1 MLHFLRD
8 MFLQAKQYIPE
19 ENMIKRI
26 LTKAALFGTLFFSS
40 NQAHAQE
47 NDPELEHEC
56 TSWMVF
62 SDLTGNNTNILHKNR
77 DSANRTI
84 IMSASAPGAARQ
96 WIALGSGTGA
106 NMGISR
112 SGLAGVMNS
121 GEKCINPSKNKA
133 GKTTPAIMQHILENC
148 DTAAQA
154 VEKLKEIIKADDYW
168 HKNNGSTFFF
178 LDSKEGFVCEITAK
192 DCTVQ
197 RYDQGYAVRA
207 NIWQNPNMQQ
217 HSRNSIRH
225 YLNSSARAYIAFSGL
240 NKALD
245 KHKKI
250 TLADI
255 FDLSRHW
262 QMPKESPEKRSV
274 CFNSTNST
282 ASLEI
287 DRQYPGTLST
297 AYCTFG
303 HPRHT
308 VYVPVPVC
316 ARKFRSEMTDNSWS
330 AASWV
335 RLKAKTLG
343 APIPAEWSKYEESF
357 LTEYAAAKEE
367 ARKLLDQGKQAEAE
381 NLLNAAAEK
390 IWDKAAA
397 VMAQKK

>member
-1 MLHFLRD
+1 MV
-8 MFLQAKQYIPE
+8 K
-19 ENMIKRI
+19 KI
-26 LTKAALFGTLFFSS
+26 LTKAALFGTLFFCASES
-40 NQAHAQE
+40 TAQE
-47 NDPELEHEC
+47 NDPDLEHEC

-77 DSANRTI
+77 DAAKRTI
-84 IMSASAPGAARQ
+84 IMSVSAPGAARQ

-106 NMGISR
+106 NMGINR

-121 GEKCINPSKNKA
+121 GEKCIDPSTNQA
-133 GKTTPAIMQHILENC
+133 GKSTPAIMQQILETC

-154 VEKLKEIIKADDYW
+154 VEKLREFIKAADYW
-168 HKNNGSTFFF
+168 HKNSGSIFFF

-192 DCTVQ
+192 ECIAQ
-197 RYDQGYAVRA
+197 RYDRGYAVRA
-207 NIWQNPNMQQ
+207 NIWQNPNMQRN
-217 HSRNSIRH
+217 SRNNIRH
-225 YLNSSARAYIAFSGL
+225 YLNSSARAFIAFSGL
-240 NKALD
+240 NAALD

-250 TLADI
+250 TLSDI

-274 CFNSTNST
+274 CFSSTNSA

-316 ARKFRSEMTDNSWS
+316 ARKFRKEMTDNSWS
-330 AASWV
+330 ADSWK
-335 RLKAKTLG
+335 RLKAKGLG
-343 APIPAEWSKYEESF
+343 AAIPAEWSKYEEAF
-357 LTEYAAAKEE
+357 IAEYTAAKEE
-367 ARKLLDQGKQAEAE
+367 ARKLLDQGKQSEAE

-390 IWDKAAA
+390 IWDKAAS
-397 VMAQKK
+397 VMEQEK

>member
-1 MLHFLRD
+1 V
-8 MFLQAKQYIPE
+8 K
-19 ENMIKRI
+19 KI
-26 LTKAALFGTLFFSS
+26 LTKAALFGTLFFCGNEST
-40 NQAHAQE
+40 AQE
-47 NDPELEHEC
+47 NDSKLNHEC

-77 DSANRTI
+77 DALQRTI
-84 IMSASAPGAARQ
+84 VMSASAPGAARQ
-96 WIALGSGTGA
+96 WISLGSGTGT

-121 GEKCINPSKNKA
+121 GEKCINFSTNRA
-133 GKTTPAIMQHILENC
+133 GKSTPAIMQHILENC

-154 VEKLKEIIKADDYW
+154 VEKLKEIIKANDYW
-168 HKNNGSTFFF
+168 HKSSGSTFFF
-178 LDSKEGFVCEITAK
+178 MDSKEGFICEMTAK
-192 DCTVQ
+192 TCTVQ

-217 HSRNSIRH
+217 NSRNDIRH

-240 NKALD
+240 NAALD
-245 KHKKI
+245 KHNKI
-250 TLADI
+250 TLSDI

-274 CFNSTNST
+274 CFSSTNSS
-282 ASLEI
+282 ASLEL

-316 ARKFRSEMTDNSWS
+316 ARKFREEMTDNSWS
-330 AASWV
+330 AASWK
-335 RLKAKTLG
+335 RLKAKGLG
-343 APIPAEWSKYEESF
+343 SPIPAEWSKYEADF
-357 LTEYAAAKEE
+357 LTEYAAAREE
-367 ARKLLDQGKQAEAE
+367 ARKLLNQGKQAEAE

-390 IWDKAAA
+390 IWEKAAA
-397 VMAQKK
+397 VLGQKK